1 MNTRRFQHTR
11 ISTTTTS
18 RTNDQPMPVLL
29 VQTSINENNNSQPAV
44 RRLNPKNKRN
54 LRANRR
60 PTGIRPDDLSTVST
74 QSDVR

>member
-1 MNTRRFQHTR
+1 MNTRRFPHTR
-11 ISTTTTS
+11 ISTTSTS
-18 RTNDQPMPVLL
+18 RTNDQPMPVLV
-29 VQTSINENNNSQPAV
+29 VQTSINENNNSQTAV